1 MARTA
6 RILVVYHDSLLQR
19 NLTLLFMKLGYEVD
33 RASTGHAAFTALEH
47 HRPDLIVLDLGL
59 PDLDGRDVCRR
70 VRQSS
75 DVPIIALSDKCHYTD
90 TVSALDQGADDY
102 LSEPFHAEELVAR
115 VRVVLR
121 RAART
126 TDTVLLERGN
136 LVLDFDRRLVRRGES
151 EIRLTPREFE
161 LLAFLARDPNR
172 VLPRRA
178 ILTAIW
184 GQAAIDRPE
193 RLWALIARL
202 RKKIEPDPERPR
214 YLLSDPWVGYRL
226 VAAPDPVPADDCLS
240 RRSALAIGF

>member
-19 NLTLLFMKLGYEVD
+19 NLTLLFLKQGYEVD
-33 RASTGHAAFTALEH
+33 RASTGHAAFAALEH

-75 DVPIIALSDKCHYTD
+75 DVPIIVLSDKCHYTD
-90 TVSALDQGADDY
+90 KVSALDEGADDY
-102 LSEPFHAEELVAR
+102 VSEPFHAEELVAR

-121 RAART
+121 RVVRIADA
-126 TDTVLLERGN
+126 VLLERGN
-136 LVLDFDRRLVRRGES
+136 LVLDFERRLVRQGAN

-161 LLAFLARDPNR
+161 LLVILARDPNR

-184 GQAAIDRPE
+184 GQGAIDRPE
-193 RLWALIARL
+193 RLWTLITRL

-226 VAAPDPVPADDCLS
+226 VAGRSVPPATAS
-240 RRSALAIGF
+240 ARRSALAIGF